1 MLKLLQGVYAIHEKG
16 IVHRDLKYDNVI
28 VSISKEDMDKIKSSS
43 NTNFL
48 ADKKKVNI
56 LEKEILHS
64 IRVKIIDFNVS
75 RCKSNRLNFIFDRE
89 SKKNVIMYSIAG
101 TPYFS
106 APELLECLSCY
117 TEQVDVWSVGCLLYY
132 MTFGG
137 LPFKGDK

>member
-1 MLKLLQGVYAIHEKG
+1 MHEKG
-16 IVHRDLKYDNVI
+16 IVHRDLKYDNVV
-28 VSISKEDMDKIKSSS
+28 VSISKEDMGKIKSSS
-43 NTNFL
+43 GNNLLGF
-48 ADKKKVNI
+48 DKKKAGNFD
-56 LEKEILHS
+56 KEVLHS
-64 IRVKIIDFNVS
+64 IKVKIIDFNVS
-75 RCKSNRLNFIFDRE
+75 RCKSNRYNFIFDRE

-117 TEQVDVWSVGCLLYY
+117 TEQVDIWSVGCLLYY